1 MTEEQYQAHMA
12 KRAGTPSTW
21 RELTGLQQLS
31 DKSPTLAGKPKRP
44 KYHNV
49 KTTGVDGVVH
59 DAKGECERWENLKLM
74 ERAGEIRNLR
84 RQVVYALVVNGLLIT
99 TYKADFV
106 YDDGAATV
114 VEDRKS
120 PRTRKLESFRHKV
133 KLMQAIHSIQI
144 REV

>member
-1 MTEEQYQAHMA
+1 MRMSEEQYQDLQRRRVAAGMPAVLLGKA
-12 KRAGTPSTW
+12 KT
-21 RELTGLQQLS
+21 
-31 DKSPTLAGKPKRP
+31 P
-44 KYHNV
+44 KYRNV
-49 KTTGVDGVVH
+49 KTASVDGIVH
-59 DAKGECERWENLKLM
+59 DAKGESQRWEDLKLM

-84 RQVVYALVVNGLLIT
+84 RQVVYALVVNGLLVT

-106 YDDGAATV
+106 YEDGAATV

-133 KLMQAIHSIQI
+133 KLMQAIHGLQV

>member
-1 MTEEQYQAHMA
+1 VRNLRFKDQSEFDAY
-12 KRAGTPSTW
+12 
-21 RELTGLQQLS
+21 LQRL
-31 DKSPTLAGKPKRP
+31 KSPGTVATDTSTKRGP

-49 KTTGVDGVVH
+49 KTTSADGIVH
-59 DAKGECERWENLKLM
+59 DAKGESQRWEELRLR

-84 RQVVYALVVNGLLIT
+84 RQVVYALVVNGHLIT

-106 YDDGAATV
+106 YEDGAATV

-120 PRTRKLESFRHKV
+120 PRTRTLESFRHKV
-133 KLMQAIHSIQI
+133 KLMQACHNIQV

>member
-1 MTEEQYQAHMA
+1 MRMTEEQYLAYM
-12 KRAGTPSTW
+12 TSYW
-21 RELTGLQQLS
+21 LQIEPQ
-31 DKSPTLAGKPKRP
+31 KPARQYVIPKRP
-44 KYHNV
+44 KYLNC
-49 KTTGVDGVVH
+49 KTTDLQGVVH
-59 DAKGECERWENLKLM
+59 DAKGEWQRHEALKLM

-106 YDDGAATV
+106 YEDGAATI

-133 KLMQAIHSIQI
+133 KLMQALHGIQV